1 MEALRATAASTIA
14 LSLLLLAAL
23 LRAQGAPPAAA
34 PALPLMLISRDA
46 RRPVPTTIV
55 GGQELVALDDIATL
69 LGVSLR
75 EDTAAGGITVTYR
88 TRSIALSADQAMA
101 SVAGRVVALPS
112 PVRRNGRR
120 WLVPLEFVTRAV
132 APIYDQKIDLR
143 RASRLLIVG
152 DLRVP
157 RVVGRIDA
165 TGPPTRATIEITPP
179 AGVTSS
185 VEAGRIL
192 LRLDVEA
199 LDMALQLGSAG
210 LIDQI
215 RAGDQPNTLAIFL
228 NSRSG
233 TPRVVTSSTA
243 DLTRVVIDVPAP
255 NAPLDL
261 PAPSTSVA
269 APAAAAQTSAAATA
283 AAAAVRSVLAPPRTG
298 LQTIVIDP
306 GHGGTDI
313 GAKGAAGT
321 EEKAI
326 TLGVA
331 RRLRTLI
338 ESRLGLRVI
347 LTRDDDRAVT
357 PDERAALA
365 NNRKADL
372 FLSLHA
378 NAASSP
384 TVAGAE
390 VFYLLLDREGEDAR
404 RRAEADAVS
413 LPVVGGATRA
423 IEAIRWDLAQAAH
436 VDESAML
443 AGLLVDELGAH
454 VPMGPRPRQQAPL
467 RVLVGANM
475 PAALIEMAYLTNPE
489 QERALPSDDFQALLA
504 QSIFDAI
511 TRYRATLE
519 GSLQ

>member
-1 MEALRATAASTIA
+1 MMEPLRATATSTIA

-23 LRAQGAPPAAA
+23 LRAQGAPPAAT
-34 PALPLMLISRDA
+34 PAIPLMLISRDA

-75 EDTAAGGITVTYR
+75 EDAAAGGITVTYR
-88 TRSIALSADQAMA
+88 TRSIALSPDQAMA

-120 WLVPLEFVTRAV
+120 WLVPLDFLTRAL

-143 RASRLLIVG
+143 RASRLLILG
-152 DLRVP
+152 ELRVP

-255 NAPLDL
+255 NAPLDAA
-261 PAPSTSVA
+261 APSTSVA
-269 APAAAAQTSAAATA
+269 PPAAAASTSAAATA
-283 AAAAVRSVLAPPRTG
+283 AAARSVLPPPRTG

-306 GHGGTDI
+306 GHGGTDV
-313 GAKGAAGT
+313 GARGAAGT

-326 TLGVA
+326 TLEVA

-338 ESRLGLRVI
+338 ESRLGIRVI

-390 VFYLLLDREGEDAR
+390 VFHLLLDREGEDAR

-413 LPVVGGATRA
+413 LPVVGGTARA
-423 IEAIRWDLAQAAH
+423 IEAIRWDLAQASH
-436 VDESAML
+436 VEVSAML

-489 QERALPSDDFQALLA
+489 QEKALQSDDFQSLLA